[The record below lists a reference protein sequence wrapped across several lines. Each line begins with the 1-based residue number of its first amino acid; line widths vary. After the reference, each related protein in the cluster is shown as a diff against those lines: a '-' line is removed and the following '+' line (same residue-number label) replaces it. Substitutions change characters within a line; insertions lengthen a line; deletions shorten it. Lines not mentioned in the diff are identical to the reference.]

1 MEVFLG
7 FAELNLPV
15 GALLSSCLAG
25 QYLRGAG
32 VTHTLPMGAAIT
44 VPFGQASSQ
53 AWSPGLK

>member
-7 FAELNLPV
+7 FAELNLPE

-44 VPFGQASSQ
+44 VPFARPAAKHGAQV
-53 AWSPGLK
+53 